1 MYQIFI
7 VAYVMMKKKRRR
19 RRRKKK
25 KKKKIASHVGF
36 EHTKIWNTKQRPYSL
51 GYLHLFKVYKL
62 LILTLT
68 LYIYIAN
75 PNPI

>member
-1 MYQIFI
+1 MLWW
-7 VAYVMMKKKRRR
+7 KKEEEEEKKR
-19 RRRKKK
+19 
-25 KKKKIASHVGF
+25 KKIASHVGF

-62 LILTLT
+62 LILSLT